1 MLIKKAQA
9 KTNSGLPDRLEN
21 LLSLYEKNLLLE
33 VFFIGRKDIESLLDL
48 LPAQGDLLQ
57 ALVSIL
63 PDLRLPET
71 SATVL
76 QKRLEAADALRE
88 ANKRSLDVAMQEVS
102 AELEQLNGARQ
113 RIRQVRQLSKSMYQ
127 ETSASA
133 RLQDWA

>member
-9 KTNSGLPDRLEN
+9 RINSGLPDRLEN

-33 VFFIGRKDIESLLDL
+33 VFFIERKDIESLLDL

-57 ALVSIL
+57 VLVSIL

-71 SATVL
+71 SAEAL

-88 ANKRSLDVAMQEVS
+88 SNKKSLDAAMQEVS
-102 AELEQLNGARQ
+102 VELEQLNGARQ

-127 ETSASA
+127 ETSASS
-133 RLQDWA
+133 RLHDWA

>member
-1 MLIKKAQA
+1 MLIKKAPSQSN
-9 KTNSGLPDRLEN
+9 TGLPDRLEN

-33 VFFIGRKDIESLLDL
+33 VFFIERKDIESLLDL

-57 ALVSIL
+57 ALVSML
-63 PDLRLPET
+63 PDLRLPEI
-71 SATVL
+71 SAATL

-88 ANKRSLDVAMQEVS
+88 SNKSALDQSMQEIS

-127 ETSASA
+127 ETGASS

>member
-9 KTNSGLPDRLEN
+9 RINSGLPDRLEN

-33 VFFIGRKDIESLLDL
+33 VFFIERKDIESLLDL

-57 ALVSIL
+57 VLVSIL

-71 SATVL
+71 SAEAL

-88 ANKRSLDVAMQEVS
+88 SNKKSLDAAMQEVS
-102 AELEQLNGARQ
+102 VELEQLNGARQ

-127 ETSASA
+127 ETSASS